1 MHKVKTFIENNQENL
16 EKISLQVVNNMSVE
30 AIMNSLNLSSFVGL
44 SLLRA
49 EEHHLALG
57 SQLAS

>member
-16 EKISLQVVNNMSVE
+16 EKNSLQAANNISVE
-30 AIMNSLNLSSFVGL
+30 VKMNSLNLSSFGGL

-57 SQLAS
+57 S